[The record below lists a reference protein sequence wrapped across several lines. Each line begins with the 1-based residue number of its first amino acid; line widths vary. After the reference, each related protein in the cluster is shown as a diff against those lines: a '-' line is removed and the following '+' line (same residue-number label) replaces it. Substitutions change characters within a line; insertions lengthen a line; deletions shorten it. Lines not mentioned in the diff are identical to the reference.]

1 MTSVSYPLRRSAGTS
16 LRHGACT
23 LPGMA
28 KLILPPWRR
37 ECADLR
43 AAVRGAGLVKRGGV
57 LVLPSYSNV
66 AFEALVAK
74 LRQTPAV
81 RVLRDAMP
89 GTAWR
94 IPLASAAFYT
104 RGRQGWQYI
113 DRHVAHVAWVADIDI
128 ASGLRATPLS
138 VVLDVLG
145 PDAEGLVAA
154 AGAGAGAGELARA
167 TWEAVGQRVVE
178 GVRRRTKILPAGE
191 IARYSPDYRA
201 ALAEALSTG

>member
-1 MTSVSYPLRRSAGTS
+1 
-16 LRHGACT
+16 
-23 LPGMA
+23 MA

-43 AAVRGAGLVKRGGV
+43 AAVRGAGLVKRGPARVLPAHANTTVHDAVEGLRSRVVRVEPRRGAAVTESRAWRV
-57 LVLPSYSNV
+57 LV
-66 AFEALVAK
+66 AA
-74 LRQTPAV
+74 
-81 RVLRDAMP
+81 
-89 GTAWR
+89 
-94 IPLASAAFYT
+94 AAFYT
-104 RGRQGWQYI
+104 RGKRGWQTVGPEFVV
-113 DRHVAHVAWVADIDI
+113 HVGWVTDIAT
-128 ASGLRATPLS
+128 ASGLRAAPLS

-154 AGAGAGAGELARA
+154 AAAGAGELARA